1 MKITNKPDQ
10 VIVEHKGLTFVF
22 NFNTLYKDM
31 LKSDILKYISLQ
43 ELRQLFLIGIPNNI
57 KEFLQKKIEFYDSSS
72 EVNSFIYK
80 GNNYWLDKATR
91 VGLMHL
97 ANCSTDNIQLVL
109 EDQILTIPIDIV
121 KNFLQQLEV
130 YAGQCYLQTQK
141 HLIAI
146 KDLKTIEDI
155 INYDYTKGYPDKLNL
170 DEYIDLA

>member
-1 MKITNKPDQ
+1 MNYRIDNRRLLINKDGHRAEIPLTNLDQ
-10 VIVEHKGLTFVF
+10 LLIDPVLEYLDFSDLMEIWK
-22 NFNTLYKDM
+22 NLY
-31 LKSDILKYISLQ
+31 
-43 ELRQLFLIGIPNNI
+43 GIPANLKNYLEQKI
-57 KEFLQKKIEFYDSSS
+57 KLYDTSI
-72 EVNSFIYK
+72 EVNSFLIGENK
-80 GNNYWLDKATR
+80 FWLDKATR

-109 EDQILTIPIDIV
+109 GEQILTISVDTA

-155 INYDYTKGYPDKLNL
+155 INYDYTKGYPEKIKFEL
-170 DEYIDLA
+170 

>member
-1 MKITNKPDQ
+1 MEFKFNNKSYWIADKDS
-10 VIVEHKGLTFVF
+10 VT
-22 NFNTLYKDM
+22 DM
-31 LKSDILKYISLQ
+31 LNRKDLTSFPLSIWKQLLEDKYGYSNISTLITIL
-43 ELRQLFLIGIPNNI
+43 E
-57 KEFLQKKIEFYDSSS
+57 KKIKLYDTSI
-72 EVNSFIYK
+72 EVNSFLIGENK
-80 GNNYWLDKATR
+80 FWLDKATR

-109 EDQILTIPIDIV
+109 GEQIFTIPVDTA

-155 INYDYTKGYPDKLNL
+155 INYDYTKGYPEKVKFEL
-170 DEYIDLA
+170 